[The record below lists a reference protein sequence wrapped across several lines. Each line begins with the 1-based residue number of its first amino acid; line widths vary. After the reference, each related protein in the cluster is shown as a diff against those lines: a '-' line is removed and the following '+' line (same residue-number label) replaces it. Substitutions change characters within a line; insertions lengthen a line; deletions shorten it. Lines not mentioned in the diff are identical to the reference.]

1 MVVTVFDAV
10 LLFPAV
16 SVTTHAAT
24 DQVTSHC
31 PLGVTT
37 HLYTVLLTAVNV
49 AVPFA
54 RVKSPVITPLTGSLN
69 VPVMM
74 NVDPLK
80 YVPALLVNV
89 TVGGAVS
96 IHVQVTS
103 VLPVLPSLSF
113 IWIVHVSV
121 PTCHAFGV

>member
-1 MVVTVFDAV
+1 M
-10 LLFPAV
+10 FPAV
-16 SVTTHAAT
+16 SVTAHAAI

-31 PLGVTT
+31 PVGVTT

-54 RVKSPVITPLTGSLN
+54 RVKSPVTTPLTGSLN
-69 VPVMM
+69 VPVMI

-89 TVGGAVS
+89 TVGA
-96 IHVQVTS
+96 I
-103 VLPVLPSLSF
+103 LS
-113 IWIVHVSV
+113 
-121 PTCHAFGV
+121 

>member
-1 MVVTVFDAV
+1 M
-10 LLFPAV
+10 FPAI
-16 SVTTHAAT
+16 SVAIDAPI

-49 AVPFA
+49 VALQFA

-69 VPVMM
+69 VPVII

-89 TVGGAVS
+89 TVGA
-96 IHVQVTS
+96 I
-103 VLPVLPSLSF
+103 LS
-113 IWIVHVSV
+113 
-121 PTCHAFGV
+121 